1 MLDAGAFYAG
11 IPFLSS
17 SRYCTTQAVLD
28 EVKHIKRS
36 YNAIG
41 TLLDSGLLQVI
52 DPDNNSIEKAAAAA
66 KNTGDL
72 QKLSRADIS
81 VIALALHL
89 GLALVTDDY
98 AVANVSAMLQIPIR
112 STLGKG
118 IKENR
123 KWINYCSACGKMFGP
138 NSKECRICGNTL
150 RRKYKV
156 IKPKS

>member
-1 MLDAGAFYAG
+1 M
-11 IPFLSS
+11 
-17 SRYCTTQAVLD
+17 
-28 EVKHIKRS
+28 
-36 YNAIG
+36 
-41 TLLDSGLLQVI
+41 DSGLLQVI

-89 GLALVTDDY
+89 GVALVTDDY

-138 NSKECRICGNTL
+138 NTKECRICGNTL